1 MVGSPVA
8 PRILSVPSS
17 SVSLTVMYPDWFSSG
32 PGFEKTYGFL
42 KMVSGHPVVRL
53 HHPEKGRQASECQ
66 CGSTGCIKAQPVAS
80 VCIGGD
86 GGHLGDGDGSG
97 WVGTLRLL
105 GRMRGRCSLFI
116 LQTTSSIFGGCL
128 WPDRSGSGHDEGKV
142 RPSTVQ
148 SHPSTALNILL

>member
-42 KMVSGHPVVRL
+42 KMVSGHPVVWL
-53 HHPEKGRQASECQ
+53 HHPEKGRQASECR
-66 CGSTGCIKAQPVAS
+66 CGSTGCIRTRRVAS

-86 GGHLGDGDGSG
+86 GGGWWWFGMSGYFEVVGDDG
-97 WVGTLRLL
+97 
-105 GRMRGRCSLFI
+105 GRCPLFI
-116 LQTTSSIFGGCL
+116 SQTVSSIFGGCL
-128 WPDRSGSGHDEGKV
+128 WPDRSGSGHDEGIV
-142 RPSTVQ
+142 HLSTGQ
-148 SHPSTALNILL
+148 SHPRTVLDNLL